1 MTTEFGNDMKTQ
13 LEAFRNQQET
23 EKKARSPA
31 KRSTITFECEASGI
45 DLVVSRIAGGKCTM
59 KLFIYLSQPD
69 ETGYGTAFIKTMRD
83 GTMKKAT
90 VENIATFLNGME
102 RNVVTGCNAIPELR
116 SGKKMAET
124 LVTATEPL
132 FIELAKEGL
141 INTEITSDT
150 GRYYPWYYSAS
161 SRYSSFGFG
170 GGDRHAKLIRHMV
183 DAMAKR
189 FGIPYYRVL
198 SEACC
203 SSSYSYSYSHDFDK
217 DCSDIWSFSM
227 LADIFDEPFA
237 KKCFD
242 EYLDNERLNDMS
254 YRRMYSL
261 FDTIVV
267 PRCDNWADVVRAFK
281 ADNVKVKIDKNR
293 FWEYLQQSIGMGL
306 GKKLGNF
313 LSLYEDYIRQAYSC
327 DKVIRDKYPEHLQEA
342 HDIYTEKYTYIQNF
356 NQIEKMKVRAE
367 EGCRLI
373 DQEHDG
379 YQLKCLRTVREFYE
393 EAQQNCNC
401 VASYVDKTIAGMCW
415 IASFRKIGEPVTQLT
430 VEVDPLGE
438 MVQIKGKYNRDATM
452 KEKELL
458 KEFQDTLTKNFKA

>member
-1 MTTEFGNDMKTQ
+1 MATEFGIDMRTQ

-31 KRSTITFECEASGI
+31 KRSAITFECEASGI

-69 ETGYGTAFIKTMRD
+69 EVGYGTAFIKTMRD

-90 VENIATFLNGME
+90 VENLTTFFNGLE
-102 RNVVTGCNAIPELR
+102 GTVVTGCNAIPELH
-116 SGKKMAET
+116 SGKKAAEA
-124 LVTATEPL
+124 LMRATEPL

-141 INTEITSDT
+141 INTMISSDT

-161 SRYSSFGFG
+161 SWHSNFGYG
-170 GGDRHAKLIRHMV
+170 CGDRHAKLIRHMV
-183 DAMAKR
+183 DAMAKKLR
-189 FGIPYYRVL
+189 IPYYKVL
-198 SEACC
+198 AKACA
-203 SSSYSYSYSHDFDK
+203 SSSYGYNYDYYSK
-217 DCSDIWSFSM
+217 DCGDIWAFSM
-227 LADIFDEPFA
+227 LADLFDEPYA

-242 EYLDNERLNDMS
+242 EYLDNERLNDIS

-267 PRCDNWADVVRAFK
+267 PRCGEWSEVVKGFK

-313 LSLYEDYIRQAYSC
+313 LSLYEDYIRQAYAC

-356 NQIEKMKVRAE
+356 TQTEKMRALAE
-367 EGCRLI
+367 KGSRLI
-373 DQEHDG
+373 DQEHNG

-401 VASYVDKTIAGMCW
+401 VASYVDKTIAGKCW

-430 VEVDPLGE
+430 VEVDPKGE
-438 MVQIKGKYNRDATM
+438 MVQIKGKYNRDATPT
-452 KEKELL
+452 ERGIL
-458 KEFQDTLTKNFKA
+458 KAFQETLTKNFKA